1 MAFQKHV
8 PIAIVGAGLGGLVLA
23 RVLHIYGIAAAVYEA
38 EVSADA
44 RPQGGMLD
52 IHEHTGQAAL
62 KEAAL
67 FDEFLAIVHAGAQ
80 ATRILDKH
88 ANVVFE
94 HPDDGTG
101 GRPEVPRGALRRIL
115 LDSLPAGTV
124 RWGHKLT
131 KVSSLGGGR
140 HWLTFADGADEP
152 SITTD
157 LLVGADG
164 AWSRVRPL
172 LSDAKPMYAGLA
184 YIETYL
190 FESDT
195 RHCASAD
202 MVGGGMLLALAPT
215 KGIMAHRE
223 PGGVLHTYAAL
234 NKSREWIDGIDFTD
248 GATSGAEV
256 AKEFRDWAP
265 ELTALITDGETPPV
279 PRPIHAL
286 PSDHRWNRVPG
297 VTLLG
302 DAAHLTVPS
311 GEGAN
316 LAMLDGA
323 DLAKALAAHPG
334 DVEAALTAYEMG
346 LFPRSALAA
355 TEADELHELMFAGD
369 SPQRFV
375 DLHVNHQPEA

>member
-1 MAFQKHV
+1 
-8 PIAIVGAGLGGLVLA
+8 
-23 RVLHIYGIAAAVYEA
+23 
-38 EVSADA
+38 
-44 RPQGGMLD
+44 MLD
-52 IHEHTGQAAL
+52 IHEHNGQAAL

-80 ATRILDKH
+80 ATRVLDKH

-101 GRPEVPRGALRRIL
+101 GRPEVPRGDLRRIL
-115 LDSLPAGTV
+115 LESLPAGTV

-131 KVSSLGGGR
+131 KVSSFGGGR
-140 HWLTFADGADEP
+140 HWLTF
-152 SITTD
+152 
-157 LLVGADG
+157 ADG

-172 LSDAKPMYAGLA
+172 LSDAKPAYAGLS

-195 RHCASAD
+195 RHKASAD
-202 MVGGGMLLALAPT
+202 VVGGGMLLALAPT

-234 NKSREWIDGIDFTD
+234 NKRTDWIDGIDFSD
-248 GATSGAEV
+248 KVLAV
-256 AKEFRDWAP
+256 AKVAEEFSDWAP

-286 PSDHRWNRVPG
+286 PRDHRWNRVPG
-297 VTLLG
+297 VTLPG

-323 DLAKALAAHPG
+323 DLAKAIAAHPG
-334 DVEAALTAYEMG
+334 DVEAALTAYEIG

-355 TEADELHELMFAGD
+355 READELHELMFAND

-375 DLHVNHQPEA
+375 DMHVNHQPEA